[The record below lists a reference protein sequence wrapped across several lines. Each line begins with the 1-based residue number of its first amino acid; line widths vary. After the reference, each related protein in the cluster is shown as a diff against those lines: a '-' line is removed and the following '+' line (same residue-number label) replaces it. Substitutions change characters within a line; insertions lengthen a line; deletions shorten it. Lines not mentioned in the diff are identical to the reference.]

1 MTFELSRIVSS
12 DLVELG
18 SGMNK
23 TDPVRMKGGSGINI
37 TDLAEI
43 KLDSVRIKIS

>member
-23 TDPVRMKGGSGINI
+23 TDPI
-37 TDLAEI
+37 
-43 KLDSVRIKIS
+43 RIK